1 MVGRGLGLGV
11 VVSVLEHIV
20 SLLTGCSVCDTSIVV
35 ALEVIVVEW
44 WTTALGSTICPLFMS
59 HSCSDVHQRG

>member
-35 ALEVIVVEW
+35 ALEVLLLSGGRRLSE
-44 WTTALGSTICPLFMS
+44 ALLSTFMS
-59 HSCSDVHQRG
+59 TSCKDVH

>member
-20 SLLTGCSVCDTSIVV
+20 SLLTGRSVCDTSIVV
-35 ALEVIVVEW
+35 ALEV
-44 WTTALGSTICPLFMS
+44 C
-59 HSCSDVHQRG
+59 CC